1 MPAKSRTADRIS
13 SAGQGAAAPVN
24 LPLESSVGYQVR
36 LTHRSIQRLLQS
48 RIEPHGV
55 QLGMWYLLRVLWTED
70 GLTQRELS
78 HRVEIMEPTTLQ
90 TIAAM
95 ERSGLIKRVRNA
107 ADRRKMNVF
116 LTKKGRQLEGILLP
130 VAADVVKEVVR
141 GFSDGEVQQFLGF
154 LRAIQKNL
162 GTQLDPSEPAAD
174 GFADAGPAAR
184 AALTERHLAAG
195 QTFKPNV

>member
-1 MPAKSRTADRIS
+1 MPGRTRTAGRT
-13 SAGQGAAAPVN
+13 SAGQGAAASVN

-48 RIEPHGV
+48 RIEPYGV
-55 QLGMWYLLRVLWTED
+55 QLGMWYLLRVLWNED

-107 ADRRKMNVF
+107 TDRRKMNVF
-116 LTKKGRQLEGILLP
+116 LTKKGRQLEAQLLP
-130 VAADVVKEVVR
+130 VAVEVVNEVVR
-141 GFSDGEVQQFLGF
+141 GFTEEEVQRFLGF
-154 LRAIQKNL
+154 LRAIQRNL
-162 GTQLDPSEPAAD
+162 SVQLEGVDAGDAD
-174 GFADAGPAAR
+174 FADAPPAAR
-184 AALTERHLAAG
+184 AVL
-195 QTFKPNV
+195 V